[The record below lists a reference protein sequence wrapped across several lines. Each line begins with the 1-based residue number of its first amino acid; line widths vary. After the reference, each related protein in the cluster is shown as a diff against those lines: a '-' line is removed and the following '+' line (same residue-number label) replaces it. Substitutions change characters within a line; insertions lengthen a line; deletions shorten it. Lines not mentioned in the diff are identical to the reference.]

1 MLQTP
6 LVRLYELPSFDFREA
21 FNLVDHHL
29 LIAKLFRLG
38 VQPTIVNRIINF
50 LRDRQQMAK
59 LNGDCFSSWLNV
71 LAAVRQETRLGRG
84 SL

>member
-21 FNLVDHHL
+21 FDFVDHHL

-38 VQPTIVNRIINF
+38 VKPTIVNRIIDF
-50 LRDRQQMAK
+50 LRDRKQRVK

-71 LAAVRQETRLGRG
+71 LAAVRQGTR
-84 SL
+84 